1 MTKNRISFI
10 ALMFLAVA
18 GMIVACTN
26 PFKDLEISVN
36 SNVFKNV
43 VNLEVSS
50 SIGGTSLDNATVVIT
65 GPDADKIYN
74 AEGKKIFK
82 ITGGFLFLAVDPNIV
97 VNEQAPLNINVAI
110 AAANHLGVQMPVKIT
125 GSEKITMRKVVLLNT
140 TAASS
145 EMAVKSTSV
154 ALSADGT
161 PAANIT
167 VNIPPPSGSSE
178 SATVM
183 IPAGTQFRDANNNV
197 VSGTDLKV
205 SLIVPKTGSESL
217 ADIFPGGTGLTQP
230 AVQTA
235 SGTSA
240 GTLLPGG
247 MSEVSFSLNGTA
259 ITNFSK
265 PVDLGITLDPE
276 FMHPGT
282 GQKVKSGD
290 KLSVFSF
297 SANNP
302 IWKHEQEAVVQSS
315 GNKLTVNF
323 SSSHATWFLAGNLI
337 ESCNDGL
344 KIKLTAD
351 WLKNGVTHP
360 VTVKVF
366 SGIGGSADKLL
377 VQKNIT
383 ATDGSELSFDDLPQA
398 PVIVKT
404 FDADGNRLSET
415 AIADPC
421 NGVVQTINLAA
432 SPVAGN
438 PKTTMQLYVRC
449 PNQAQRVNVLPT
461 FYLYYKIHG
470 QTGFKL
476 LGIVTNGYISTT
488 LLDPAKKY
496 DFKAVWGSTVKEA
509 NDVTVKVDNTATVGD
524 NPAGGEIL
532 GTKAGATNLELL
544 KEKCK
549 EAGL

>member
-10 ALMFLAVA
+10 ALMFLAVV

-26 PFKDLEISVN
+26 PFKDLEISVS

-43 VNLEVSS
+43 VNLEVGSS
-50 SIGGTSLDNATVVIT
+50 AGTSMENATVAIT

-74 AEGKKIFK
+74 AEGKKLFK
-82 ITGGFLFLAVDPNIV
+82 VTGGFLFLAVDPNVV

-110 AAANHLGVQMPVKIT
+110 AAANHLGVQIPVKIT

-140 TAASS
+140 AAAAAD
-145 EMAVKSTSV
+145 MAIKNTSV
-154 ALSADGT
+154 ALGANGT
-161 PAANIT
+161 PASDVT
-167 VNIPPPSGSSE
+167 VNIPPPAGASE
-178 SATVM
+178 SATIT

-197 VSGTDLKV
+197 ISGTDLKV
-205 SLIVPKTGSESL
+205 SMVVPKTGSESL
-217 ADIFPGGTGLTQP
+217 AEVFPGGTGLTQP
-230 AVQTA
+230 AIQTA

-240 GTLLPGG
+240 GALLPGG

-265 PVDLGITLDPE
+265 PVDLGISLDPDFVNPE
-276 FMHPGT
+276 T
-282 GQKVKSGD
+282 GQKVKAGD

-297 SANNP
+297 SSNNP
-302 IWKHEQEAVVQSS
+302 IWKHEQEATVQST
-315 GNKLTVNF
+315 GGKLSVNF
-323 SSSHATWFLAGNLI
+323 SSTHATWFLAGNFV
-337 ESCNDGL
+337 ESCDNAL

-366 SGIGGSADKLL
+366 SSAGGNADKLL
-377 VQKNIT
+377 VQKSIT
-383 ATDGSELSFDDLPQA
+383 ATDGSELRFDDLPQVA
-398 PVIVKT
+398 IIIKT
-404 FDADGNRLSET
+404 FDADGNGLSET
-415 AIADPC
+415 KLSDPC
-421 NGVVQTINLAA
+421 NGNQQIISLAA

-470 QTGFKL
+470 QTGYKL

-488 LLDPAKKY
+488 LLDPGKKY
-496 DFKAVWGSTVKEA
+496 DFRAVWGSTVKEV
-509 NDVTVKVDNTATVGD
+509 NDVAVKVDNTATVGD
-524 NPAGGEIL
+524 NAAGGEIL

>member
-10 ALMFLAVA
+10 ALMFLAVV

-26 PFKDLEISVN
+26 PFKDLEISVS

-43 VNLEVSS
+43 VNLEVGSS
-50 SIGGTSLDNATVVIT
+50 AGTSMENATVSIT

-74 AEGKKIFK
+74 AEGKKLFK
-82 ITGGFLFLAVDPNIV
+82 VTGGFLFLAVDPNV
-97 VNEQAPLNINVAI
+97 VVTEQAPLNINVAI
-110 AAANHLGVQMPVKIT
+110 AAANHLGVQIPVKIT

-140 TAASS
+140 AAASS
-145 EMAVKSTSV
+145 DMAVKNTSV
-154 ALSADGT
+154 ALGANGTPSADV
-161 PAANIT
+161 T

-178 SATVM
+178 SAT
-183 IPAGTQFRDANNNV
+183 ITISAGTQFRDANNNV
-197 VSGTDLKV
+197 ISGTDLKV
-205 SLIVPKTGSESL
+205 SMVVPKTGSESL
-217 ADIFPGGTGLTQP
+217 AEVFPGGTGLTQP
-230 AVQTA
+230 VIQTA

-265 PVDLGITLDPE
+265 PVDLGISLDPDFVNPE
-276 FMHPGT
+276 T
-282 GQKVKSGD
+282 GQKVKAGD

-297 SANNP
+297 SSNNP
-302 IWKHEQEAVVQSS
+302 IWKHEQEATVQSV
-315 GNKLTVNF
+315 GGKLSVNF
-323 SSSHATWFLAGNLI
+323 SSTHATWFLAGNFV
-337 ESCNDGL
+337 ESCDNAL

-366 SGIGGSADKLL
+366 SSTGDDADKLL
-377 VQKNIT
+377 VQKSIT
-383 ATDGSELSFDDLPQA
+383 ATDGSELSFDNLPQA
-398 PVIVKT
+398 AIIIKA
-404 FDADGNRLSET
+404 FDADGNGLSET
-415 AIADPC
+415 KISNPC
-421 NGVVQTINLAA
+421 NGNLQTINLAA

-470 QTGFKL
+470 QAGYKL

-488 LLDPAKKY
+488 LLDPGKKY
-496 DFKAVWGSTVKEA
+496 DFRAVWGATVKDV
-509 NDVTVKVDNTATVGD
+509 NDVAVKVDNTATVGD
-524 NPAGGEIL
+524 NAAGGEIL